1 MQTNCCFHKNEPTHE
16 TSHSQN
22 LFGSLLD
29 NLDTETRARVLEQPC
44 MKNPLVIAEG
54 IYGKVMQKK
63 LMSCSY
69 FNAERGQFI
78 RTKARGQGKLGP
90 MGWDNG
96 HGYTVISLSCS
107 QQAIR
112 VLQSHLVLLWFIGRL
127 PGTHEQM
134 DHISGNR
141 ADDRPDNLRLVSNTT
156 NSRNREMQSNNTS
169 GVTGVLWY
177 ARDGNWQ
184 SRIQV
189 DGKMIHLGYFSTRED
204 ATIARQ
210 YYIST
215 HPKLGFTA
223 RHGL

>member
-1 MQTNCCFHKNEPTHE
+1 
-16 TSHSQN
+16 
-22 LFGSLLD
+22 
-29 NLDTETRARVLEQPC
+29 
-44 MKNPLVIAEG
+44 
-54 IYGKVMQKK
+54 
-63 LMSCSY
+63 
-69 FNAERGQFI
+69 
-78 RTKARGQGKLGP
+78 
-90 MGWDNG
+90 
-96 HGYTVISLSCS
+96 
-107 QQAIR
+107 
-112 VLQSHLVLLWFIGRL
+112 
-127 PGTHEQM
+127 M

-141 ADDRPDNLRLVSNTT
+141 ADDRPDNLRLVSNTI

-189 DGKMIHLGYFSTRED
+189 DGKMIHLGYFSTWED

-215 HPKLGFTA
+215 HPELGYTA